1 MSQKICSHCKIN
13 EATVILRVEPKE
25 NLALGTDYMSCE
37 ECIPAIR
44 KKYENRQDRQ
54 VRLKTL

>member
-1 MSQKICSHCKIN
+1 MSKKMCSHCGNN
-13 EATVILRVEPKE
+13 EATVIVRVEPKE
-25 NLALGTDYMSCE
+25 NLSLGIEYVSCE
-37 ECIPAIR
+37 DCVPLMR

>member
-1 MSQKICSHCKIN
+1 MCSHCGNN
-13 EATVILRVEPKE
+13 EATVIVRVEPKE
-25 NLALGTDYMSCE
+25 NLSLGIEHLSCE
-37 ECIPAIR
+37 ECVPIMR